1 MNCDPKPPR
10 GNPKWFGYE
19 KVSLNGSNQ
28 RLKNEVL
35 SLGENL
41 RKQKQF
47 NAKIYNVSK
56 LLKHLAKCTKTRTS
70 KLTRWILNETTKWK
84 NFTQISLSFFIISQ
98 LLFKFARIN
107 TVLNEIFCENEI
119 SNMSNIRIPNITLKI
134 IINLTIN
141 IGTVWLKWITI
152 TISSS
157 RMLSLTIYLELLKQS
172 VEANPGM
179 VNGRNQAT
187 LSILTYNCNGLGD
200 KKKLRRILFIVKVTS
215 FQIIRFHRT

>member
-1 MNCDPKPPR
+1 
-10 GNPKWFGYE
+10 
-19 KVSLNGSNQ
+19 
-28 RLKNEVL
+28 
-35 SLGENL
+35 
-41 RKQKQF
+41 
-47 NAKIYNVSK
+47 
-56 LLKHLAKCTKTRTS
+56 
-70 KLTRWILNETTKWK
+70 
-84 NFTQISLSFFIISQ
+84 
-98 LLFKFARIN
+98 
-107 TVLNEIFCENEI
+107 
-119 SNMSNIRIPNITLKI
+119 MSNIRIPNITLKI